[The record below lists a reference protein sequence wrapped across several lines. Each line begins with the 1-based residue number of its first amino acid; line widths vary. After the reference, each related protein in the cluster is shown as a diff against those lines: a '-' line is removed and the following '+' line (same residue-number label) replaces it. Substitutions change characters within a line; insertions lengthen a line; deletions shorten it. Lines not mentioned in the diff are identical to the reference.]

1 MTNAPERIHLDGDSE
16 AGEGM
21 FPRCFENP
29 KYCSEPAIEYIRA
42 DLVAAMEAENQ
53 RLRHALRMIDLAAH
67 TVKSDWKDGA
77 PVSAFNLASGI
88 LLLIEGVLTPGDKP

>member
-1 MTNAPERIHLDGDSE
+1 MTDAPERIHLDGDSE

-42 DLVAAMEAENQ
+42 DLVEALEAESQ
-53 RLRHALRMIDLAAH
+53 RLRKALKEIDHGDGWGWCGQIARAA
-67 TVKSDWKDGA
+67 
-77 PVSAFNLASGI
+77 LSG
-88 LLLIEGVLTPGDKP
+88 EGET